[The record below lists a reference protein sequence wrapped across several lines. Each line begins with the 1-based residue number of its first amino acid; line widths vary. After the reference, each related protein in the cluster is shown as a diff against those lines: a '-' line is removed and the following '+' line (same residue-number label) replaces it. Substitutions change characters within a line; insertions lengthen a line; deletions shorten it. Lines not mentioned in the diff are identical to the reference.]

1 MDKKANKYVAV
12 AYKLYATA
20 DGNTELVEEATEE
33 KPFQFITGFGITL
46 DEFENQIYALDKDA
60 EFDFVLSK
68 DQAYGD
74 YEDARVLNLDKS
86 MFSINGHFDHD
97 NIYKDAIVPLQNE
110 DGNRFLGH
118 VLEVTDDTVTMDLN
132 HPLAGMELN
141 FKGKVVESREA
152 TNQEIEGMM
161 NRLSDEGCSCGCG
174 GGCGGGCGQTMSM
187 ATIMNVV
194 ATVTVNV
201 TAIMST
207 DMADVMADM
216 ATDTAMTA
224 AAATTDKGLHRWLLR
239 LPEYIT

>member
-110 DGNRFLGH
+110 YGNRFLGH

-161 NRLSDEGCSCGCG
+161 NRLSGEGCSCGCG
-174 GGCGGGCGQTMSM
+174 GGCGGGCGHDHEHGHDHECCGHGHGECHGDHEHGHGGCHGGHGHGHGDDGCCCH
-187 ATIMNVV
+187 N
-194 ATVTVNV
+194 
-201 TAIMST
+201 
-207 DMADVMADM
+207 
-216 ATDTAMTA
+216 
-224 AAATTDKGLHRWLLR
+224 
-239 LPEYIT
+239 

>member
-110 DGNRFLGH
+110 GGNRFLGH

-161 NRLSDEGCSCGCG
+161 NRLSGEGCSCGCG
-174 GGCGGGCGQTMSM
+174 GGCGGGCGHDHEHGHDHECCGHGHGECHGDHEHGHGGCHGGHGHGHGDDGCCCH
-187 ATIMNVV
+187 N
-194 ATVTVNV
+194 
-201 TAIMST
+201 
-207 DMADVMADM
+207 
-216 ATDTAMTA
+216 
-224 AAATTDKGLHRWLLR
+224 
-239 LPEYIT
+239 

>member
-20 DGNTELVEEATEE
+20 DGNTELVEEATED

-97 NIYKDAIVPLQNE
+97 NIHKDAIVPLQNE

-161 NRLSDEGCSCGCG
+161 NRLSGEGCSCGCG
-174 GGCGGGCGQTMSM
+174 GGCGGGCGHDHEHGHDHECCGHGHGECHGDHEHGHGGCHGGHGHGHGDDGCCCH
-187 ATIMNVV
+187 N
-194 ATVTVNV
+194 
-201 TAIMST
+201 
-207 DMADVMADM
+207 
-216 ATDTAMTA
+216 
-224 AAATTDKGLHRWLLR
+224 
-239 LPEYIT
+239 